1 MKKSLFETFQISQRF
16 SNWAFK
22 LLISLMMVCL
32 AISVM
37 QFGERLAAGQNWNG
51 WYLPVFT
58 WLVSMEAMITS
69 SKVKDLD
76 ANPRILYH
84 VSEWVIFA
92 ILLKVFHYL
101 IVGPDQLWI
110 DLPRWQQNMLYF
122 FDGDYLPVLGVMFL
136 TWLMSGSLINDLEEL
151 QIEITDLKWEL
162 GKLDNNRQA
171 ARQRMAEKIFIAGG
185 LMVFVTM
192 LTRLD
197 LKVFWG
203 ETPAS
208 QASIANVLVYFLLT
222 LVFLSVTQFTFL
234 RGRWF
239 WNNTP
244 MASEI
249 GKNWLK
255 YSLIFFAV
263 LAAFAFILP
272 TRYTFGLLQVLQ
284 VLFNIL
290 TQVII
295 FLFTLITFPCV
306 WLLSLFGLQPIKTT
320 PAAPV
325 PPPQL
330 PLDQAAGP
338 PNAWWELA
346 KSIFFWAIFIGIIVF
361 AFVNFLRQ
369 HPGLIKRLLRIPGFN
384 WLVNA
389 LQTFLSWVKGVNL
402 QIAATIST
410 GWQKLFRSGSRAL
423 RGNIERWVNIRQL
436 SPRQQVIFYYL
447 RLVDRSKKSGIDR
460 KPYQTPDQFAAE
472 LDQFIPDVQQ
482 DVHSMTKT
490 FTEARYSDHPIGTE
504 HTSAVQLL
512 WKRIVKRLKPQ
523 NPAG

>member
-1 MKKSLFETFQISQRF
+1 MKNNIFETFQISQRL

-32 AISVM
+32 SISVM
-37 QFGERLAAGQNWNG
+37 QFGERLAASQSWNG

-58 WLVSMEAMITS
+58 WLVSLEAIITS
-69 SKVKDLD
+69 AKIKELD
-76 ANPRILYH
+76 SNPRILYH

-101 IVGPDQLWI
+101 MVGPEQLWI
-110 DLPRWQQNMLYF
+110 DLPLWQQNMANF
-122 FDGDYLPVLGVMFL
+122 FNGDFLPVLMVMFFA
-136 TWLMSGSLINDLEEL
+136 WLLSGSLINDLEEL

-185 LMVFVTM
+185 LMVFITM

-222 LVFLSVTQFTFL
+222 LVFLSVTQFSFL

-239 WNNTP
+239 WNKTP
-244 MASEI
+244 MAPEI
-249 GKNWLK
+249 GKNWVK
-255 YSLIFFAV
+255 YSLIFFAI
-263 LAAFAFILP
+263 LAALAFILP
-272 TRYTFGLLQVLQ
+272 TRYTFGFLEVLQ
-284 VLFNIL
+284 VLFNLL
-290 TQVII
+290 TQAVI

-306 WLLSLFGLQPIKTT
+306 WLLSLLGLQPFRTT
-320 PAAPV
+320 PAAPMA
-325 PPPQL
+325 PPQL
-330 PLDQAAGP
+330 PPVEPLGP
-338 PNAWWELA
+338 PSAWWELA
-346 KSIFFWAIFIGIIVF
+346 KSIFFWALFVGIIVF

-369 HPGLIKRLLRIPGFN
+369 HPGLLKRLLRIPGFH

-389 LQTFLSWVKGVNL
+389 LQSIWSWVKGVNL
-402 QIAATIST
+402 QIASTIST
-410 GWQKLFRSGSRAL
+410 GWRRIFRSGSRAL
-423 RGNIERWVNIRQL
+423 RGNIERLMNFRQL

-447 RLVDRSKKSGIDR
+447 RLLDRSKKSGIDR
-460 KPYQTPDQFAAE
+460 KPYQTPDQFAVE
-472 LDQFIPDVQQ
+472 LEQFIPDVQQ
-482 DVHSMTKT
+482 DVHSMTNA
-490 FTEARYSDHPIGTE
+490 FDEARYSDHPIGTE
-504 HTSAVQLL
+504 HTSTVQKL
-512 WKRIVKRLKPQ
+512 WKRIVRRLKPQ
-523 NPAG
+523 NPAL